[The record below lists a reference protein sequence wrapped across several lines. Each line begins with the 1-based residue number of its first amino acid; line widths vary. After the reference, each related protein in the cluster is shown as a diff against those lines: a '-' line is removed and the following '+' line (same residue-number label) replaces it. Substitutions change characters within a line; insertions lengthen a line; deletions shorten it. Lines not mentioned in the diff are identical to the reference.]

1 MATALYPGS
10 FDPPTLGHLD
20 VIRRARVLFDRLVVG
35 IGIHPA
41 KRSVFTVAQRQSLV
55 RRVLDDAKVD
65 AEVVSFEGLAVECAK
80 KLGASCLLRGVR
92 GAGDFDYEL
101 SMAHMNRHLA
111 GDVETVFV
119 MPSLPYSFVS
129 ANLVRE
135 AGRFGATLEGLV
147 PECIRAEVIQK
158 LRQEGRSHGG

>member
-20 VIRRARVLFDRLVVG
+20 VIRRARALFDRLVVA
-35 IGIHPA
+35 IGTNPA
-41 KRSVFTVAQRQSLV
+41 KRSVFTVAERQALLK
-55 RRVLDDAKVD
+55 RVLGDAKVD
-65 AEVVSFEGLAVECAK
+65 AEIATFDGLAVECARRF
-80 KLGASCLLRGVR
+80 GARCLLRGVR
-92 GAGDFDYEL
+92 GAGDFEYEL

-135 AGRFGATLEGLV
+135 AGRFGASLEGLV
-147 PECIRAEVIQK
+147 PECIRAEVLQK
-158 LRQEGRSHGG
+158 LRQEGRAHGA

>member
-10 FDPPTLGHLD
+10 FDPPTMGHLD
-20 VIRRARVLFDRLVVG
+20 VIRRARRLFDRLVVA
-35 IGIHPA
+35 IGTNPA
-41 KRSVFTVAQRQSLV
+41 KRSLFTVPERQAFL
-55 RRVLDDAKVD
+55 RRVLDDAKVE
-65 AEVVSFEGLAVECAK
+65 AEVATFEGLAVECARRF
-80 KLGASCLLRGVR
+80 GASCLLRGIR
-92 GAGDFDYEL
+92 GAGDFEYEL

-135 AGRFGATLEGLV
+135 AGRFGASLEGLV
-147 PECIRAEVIQK
+147 PECIRGDVIRQ
-158 LRQEGRSHGG
+158 LRQEGRAHGA

>member
-20 VIRRARVLFDRLVVG
+20 VIRRARGLFERLVVA
-35 IGIHPA
+35 IGTNSA
-41 KRSVFTVAQRQSLV
+41 KRSVFTIAERQSLL
-55 RRVLDDAKVD
+55 RRVLDDAKVE
-65 AEVVSFEGLAVECAK
+65 AEVATFDGLAVECARQF
-80 KLGASCLLRGVR
+80 GARCLLRGVR
-92 GAGDFDYEL
+92 GSGDFEYEL

-135 AGRFGATLEGLV
+135 AGRFGASLEGLV
-147 PECIRAEVIQK
+147 PECIRGEVLK
-158 LRQEGRSHGG
+158 RLRQEVKANGA